1 MKILLYIMILLVF
14 FSLNSRANE
23 WRDVTHLDHVNFK
36 MRVEVFQQPL
46 VLEWGK
52 IPDKTPSEEV
62 AKKLKCVAIKN
73 NISVLGLNIEEWK
86 QNCSQNYLNRMKMDL
101 DKFNRIKN
109 MDVIGKYPGKKYEN
123 VLYII
128 NYLINDHEYCLVVS
142 HTGPTALNKF
152 PEILA
157 DFDKKN
163 GISASL
169 LIRVD
174 DSWKA
179 HVAENISYRGILQ
192 FKNLNELLRIER
204 EGFSINGV
212 EFPYIYGFTASDELR
227 KIVGRKEKD

>member
-1 MKILLYIMILLVF
+1 MILLVS

-23 WRDVTHLDHVNFK
+23 WHDVTHLDHVNFK
-36 MRVEVFQQPL
+36 MRVKVFQQPL

-52 IPDKTPSEEV
+52 VPDKTPSEEI
-62 AKKLKCVAIKN
+62 AKKLKCVAMKN
-73 NISVLGLNIEEWK
+73 NISVLKLNFEEWK
-86 QNCSQNYLNRMKMDL
+86 KHCSQDYLTALQMDL

-109 MDVIGKYPGKKYEN
+109 MDVIGKYPGKKFEN

-128 NYLINDHEYCLVVS
+128 NYLINDLEYCLVVS
-142 HTGPTALNKF
+142 HTGSTALKKF

-169 LIRVD
+169 LIKID

-179 HVAENISYRGILQ
+179 HVFEKVPYSGIFQ
-192 FKNLNELLRIER
+192 FKNLDELLRIER

-227 KIVGRKEKD
+227 KLVGRKEKD